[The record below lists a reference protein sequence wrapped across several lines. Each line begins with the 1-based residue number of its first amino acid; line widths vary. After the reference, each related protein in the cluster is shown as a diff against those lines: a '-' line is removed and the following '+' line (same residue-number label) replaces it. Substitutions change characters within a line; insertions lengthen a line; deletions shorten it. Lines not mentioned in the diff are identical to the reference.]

1 MYSVGLA
8 GRGGSPRALEK
19 GTARGFP
26 FDETLFSNGLG
37 RGEMAGRPL
46 FSRSFARPF
55 ARPFARMDR
64 LPGWLDIE
72 NDSSPLVPL

>member
-1 MYSVGLA
+1 MCSVGLA

-26 FDETLFSNGLG
+26 FDETLYSNGFGLG
-37 RGEMAGRPL
+37 EVAGRPL
-46 FSRSFARPF
+46 LSRSFARSFARPF
-55 ARPFARMDR
+55 VRMDR

-72 NDSSPLVPL
+72 NDSSPFVPL